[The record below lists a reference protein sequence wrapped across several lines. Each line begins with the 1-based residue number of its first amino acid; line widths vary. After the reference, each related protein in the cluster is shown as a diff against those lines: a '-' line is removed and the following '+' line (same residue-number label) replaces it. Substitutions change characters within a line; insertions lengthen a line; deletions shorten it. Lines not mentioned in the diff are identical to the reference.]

1 MDIDL
6 NSDMGEGFGPY
17 RLGDD
22 DALLGIVTSAN
33 VACGYH
39 AGDAVIMDR
48 AVRVALAHGVDLGAH
63 VGFPDRLGFG
73 RRPMQMDLAEL
84 EKHVLYQLGALYGIA
99 TAAGHRITH
108 MNFHGAL
115 GNMAFVDKK
124 LAESLVEAV
133 AAFDRNLILLVLAN
147 TEFAK
152 AAEKRGFRTSN
163 VFLADRAY
171 DDNGLLVSRSLPGAV
186 IKDPEAV
193 TRRVRQFLA
202 DGAIA
207 SINGKML
214 STPIHSILVHG
225 DTPGAVTLA
234 QTIRHLIEDDG
245 HRVVPIS
252 RILTQ

>member
-1 MDIDL
+1 
-6 NSDMGEGFGPY
+6 
-17 RLGDD
+17 
-22 DALLGIVTSAN
+22 VTSAN

-39 AGDAVIMDR
+39 AGDAVIMDKT
-48 AVRVALAHGVDLGAH
+48 VRIALSNGVDVGAH

-84 EKHVLYQLGALYGIA
+84 GKHVLYQLGALFGIA

-115 GNMAFVDKK
+115 GNMAFVDKE
-124 LAESLVEAV
+124 LSEALVDAV
-133 AAFDRNLILLVLAN
+133 ASFDRDLILLVLAN

-152 AAEKRGFRTSN
+152 AAERKGFRTAN

-171 DDNGLLVSRSLPGAV
+171 DDDGILVARKLPGAV
-186 IKDPEAV
+186 IKDQQAV
-193 TRRVRQFLA
+193 TQRVKRFLS

-225 DTPGAVTLA
+225 DTPGAVVLA
-234 QTIRHLIEDDG
+234 KTIRGLIEADG
-245 HRVVPIS
+245 HRVTPIS
-252 RILTQ
+252 KILA

>member
-6 NSDMGEGFGPY
+6 NSDLGEGYGPY
-17 RLGDD
+17 TLGDD
-22 DALLGIVTSAN
+22 ESLLEIVTSAN

-39 AGDAVIMDR
+39 AGDAVIMDKT
-48 AVRVALAHGVDLGAH
+48 VRIALSNGVDVGAH

-84 EKHVLYQLGALYGIA
+84 GKHVLYQLGALSGIA

-115 GNMAFVDKK
+115 GNMAFVDKE
-124 LAESLVEAV
+124 LSEALVDAV
-133 AAFDRNLILLVLAN
+133 ASFDRDLILLVLAN

-152 AAEKRGFRTSN
+152 AAERKGFRTAN

-171 DDNGLLVSRSLPGAV
+171 DDDGILVARKLPGAV
-186 IKDPEAV
+186 IKDQQAV
-193 TRRVRQFLA
+193 TQRVKQFLS

-225 DTPGAVTLA
+225 DTPGAVALA
-234 QTIRHLIEDDG
+234 KTIRGLIEADG
-245 HRVVPIS
+245 HRVTPIS
-252 RILTQ
+252 KILA

>member
-6 NSDMGEGFGPY
+6 NSDLGEGYGPY
-17 RLGDD
+17 TMGDD
-22 DALLGIVTSAN
+22 ASLLEIVTSAN
-33 VACGYH
+33 IACGYH
-39 AGDAVIMDR
+39 AGDAVIMDKT
-48 AVRVALAHGVDLGAH
+48 VRIAGANGVDIGAH

-99 TAAGHRITH
+99 TAVGRRITH

-115 GNMAFVDKK
+115 GNMAFVDRD
-124 LAESLVEAV
+124 LSESLANAV
-133 AAFDRNLILLVLAN
+133 AAFDPNLILLVLAN
-147 TEFAK
+147 TEFAR
-152 AAEKRGFRTSN
+152 AAERKGFRTAN

-171 DDNGLLVSRSLPGAV
+171 DDDGILVKRGLPGAV

-193 TRRVRQFLA
+193 AERVKRFLS

-207 SINGKML
+207 SINGRLL

-225 DTPGAVTLA
+225 DTPGAVALA
-234 QTIRHLIEDDG
+234 RSIRALIEGEG
-245 HRVVPIS
+245 HHVTPIS
-252 RILTQ
+252 KILA